1 RLITTEMMFR
11 LLLFALL
18 LQTAHTQL
26 HHVQGINHPA
36 AGGPDFGTLG
46 VARGMGKSVLEMESD
61 HSDGLVDPD
70 GRKIIAPLKKHQ
82 FRREEQLKEE
92 NEKIRKIIEESKKV
106 TEVSSSSTLSIWLWT
121 LFGCT
126 LLISCGIVPAF
137 ILPANASEYFHSRV
151 GKAKLNLMLS
161 FAVGSLLGDVFLHL
175 LPETFA
181 AHDADMVQI
190 GLYTIAGLVSCLVVE
205 KICANTEDSQHQVCA
220 IMNLIGNLIDN
231 FTHGLAIG
239 AGFQMGVKSGLLVT
253 FAILLHEIPHE
264 VSDFAI
270 LLRADYNRKDAIKAQ
285 LLTATGGVL
294 GACSALFINT
304 DDLAS
309 SGVSWILPFTA
320 GGFINIALVQILPD
334 IMQETNT
341 RQNALQALLILAG
354 VCTMG
359 ALNTLLH

>member
-1 RLITTEMMFR
+1 MMFR

-18 LQTAHTQL
+18 LQSAHSQL
-26 HHVQGINHPA
+26 HHVQGINHPG
-36 AGGPDFGTLG
+36 AGGPDIGSIG
-46 VARGMGKSVLEMESD
+46 IARGLGGDGLGMESD

-70 GRKIIAPLKKHQ
+70 GRKIIAPLKKHTQ
-82 FRREEQLKEE
+82 RREEQLKEE
-92 NEKIRKIIEESKKV
+92 NEKIRQILEASKKL
-106 TEVSSSSTLSIWLWT
+106 TETRSSPLSTWLWT
-121 LFGCT
+121 LFGCS

-137 ILPANASEYFHSRV
+137 ILPANASEYFHSTE
-151 GKAKLNLMLS
+151 GKSKLNLLLS

-181 AHDADMVQI
+181 APDADMVQI
-190 GLYTIAGLVSCLVVE
+190 GLYTIAGLVSCLIVE
-205 KICANTEDSQHQVCA
+205 KVVANTEDSQHQVCA
-220 IMNLIGNLIDN
+220 VMNLIGNLIDN

-239 AGFQMGVKSGLLVT
+239 AAYQMGVKSGLLVT

-270 LLRADYNRKDAIKAQ
+270 LLRADYNRGDAIKAQ

-294 GACSALFINT
+294 GACSALFMHT
-304 DDLAS
+304 DALAS

-320 GGFINIALVQILPD
+320 GGFINIALVQILPEL
-334 IMQETNT
+334 MEETRP
-341 RQNALQALLILAG
+341 RQNTLQALLIIAG